1 MRQGHGESDGDA
13 PTTLSNWVE
22 DIECACA
29 HALAPTAGDPAPPT
43 RLLLVGYSLGGLA
56 AAHAAARHPA
66 GKAAGLVLLAPGL
79 GLLERLRG
87 YDRGGGTLSLPS
99 PYVAEGSLSV
109 GRELLQDLEKFPTD
123 TEVAKA
129 LHLPTLLVHGEADD
143 VVAFKLAA
151 AFSRQLADSRL
162 LSVAASDGGDHR
174 LNEPIDMI
182 MDEIEAWMPSALG
195 AAPS

>member
-1 MRQGHGESDGDA
+1 LCQGHGESDGDA
-13 PTTLSNWVE
+13 PTTLTHWIE
-22 DIECACA
+22 DIESACA
-29 HALAPTAGDPAPPT
+29 HALNGGDPAPT

-66 GKAAGLVLLAPGL
+66 GKAGLVLLAPGL
-79 GLLERLRG
+79 GLLERLRS
-87 YDRGGGTLSLPS
+87 YDRGGGSLSLPS
-99 PYVAEGSLSV
+99 SYVAEGSLSV
-109 GRELLQDLEKFPTD
+109 GRELLEDLEKFPTD
-123 TEVAKA
+123 AEVAKA

-162 LSVAASDGGDHR
+162 LSVAASEGGDHR
-174 LNEPIDMI
+174 LNAPIDTI
-182 MDEIEAWMPSALG
+182 MEEIEAWMPSVLG